1 MIIARFADEYDV
13 PPARVHRSVRSLA
26 RKALARKLGI
36 DPERRSEL
44 DLESHALD
52 ATLEQGVRVTTS
64 QGSSQFSYEV
74 VDEEALYDWLRR
86 QHGQDLLSDD
96 EISQLLE
103 YTRHLLVLMRQEDP
117 QPGDMVDLNT
127 KSGRTLRL
135 EWEDVTEIER
145 LLWRTGQIEQRT
157 LSSK

>member
-26 RKALARKLGI
+26 RKALARKLGTN
-36 DPERRSEL
+36 PERRGEL

-64 QGSSQFSYEV
+64 RGSSQFSYEV
-74 VDEEALYDWLRR
+74 VDENALYDWLRR

-103 YTRHLLVLMRQEDP
+103 YTRHLLVLMRQEDL
-117 QPGDMVDLNT
+117 QPGDRVDLST
-127 KSGRTLRL
+127 KSGRSLRL

-145 LLWRTGQIEQRT
+145 LLWRTGQIEHRT
-157 LSSK
+157 FSSG